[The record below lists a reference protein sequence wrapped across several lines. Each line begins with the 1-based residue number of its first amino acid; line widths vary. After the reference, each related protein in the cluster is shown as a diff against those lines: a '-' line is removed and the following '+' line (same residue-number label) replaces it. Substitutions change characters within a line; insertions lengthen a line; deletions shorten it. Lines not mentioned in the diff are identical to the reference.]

1 MNIQNPVSNGS
12 PKPTETQN
20 VDSQEEKKPSMAE
33 QKEIDA
39 NAPYTDIRTVTIS
52 PVRNYSLYRNV
63 NALALGTPKLVIGS
77 SVTSSKILS
86 SNKDEVEKY
95 FPPLLGVNPTHPS
108 FMQRVKAWLSN
119 IRFIVTDNSELDI
132 TFIYNHYSD
141 YEKVVAKEEAIN
153 KEYEDTD
160 KVALDRLENALKLKI
175 NKLNALEVEKAKYG
189 TPRNVE
195 QYLIYRHCLLYK
207 DVAKDT
213 ALINTDPS
221 IRFYIRDEKKEKER
235 EEKLLKARQTAMRNY
250 VEVLGDDKRFNSV
263 YVQCCVNQGYN
274 LNEYS
279 LKTKFEKEKV
289 LLDYSN
295 EKPEKFNKL
304 CGDKFITTKSM
315 IEMLIARGE
324 LSRSELNQN
333 IYTSDGDF
341 IAANIKEAVVYFNN
355 PDNKDIRTSYE
366 NKLKMF

>member
-1 MNIQNPVSNGS
+1 MNIQQPVANGTQ
-12 PKPTETQN
+12 KPTENNN
-20 VDSQEEKKPSMAE
+20 VDSQETKKPSMAE
-33 QKEIDA
+33 QKEIDM
-39 NAPYTDIRTVTIS
+39 NAPYTDVRKITIS
-52 PVRNYSLYRNV
+52 PVRNYSWYRNV

-77 SVTSSKILS
+77 SVTSSRVLS
-86 SNKDEVEKY
+86 SNKDEVEVY
-95 FPPLLGVNPTHPS
+95 FPALLGLNPTHPS

-132 TFIYNHYSD
+132 TFEYNHYSD
-141 YEKVVAKEEAIN
+141 YLEVKRQEEAIN
-153 KEYEDTD
+153 KEYDEAD
-160 KVALDRLENALKLKI
+160 KVSIERLENALKTKI
-175 NKLNALEVEKAKYG
+175 TNLNALEAKKAKYG
-189 TPRNVE
+189 RPRNVE

-213 ALINTDPS
+213 ALINTDPT
-221 IRFYIRDEKKEKER
+221 IRFYIRDEQKEKER

-250 VEVLGDDKRFNSV
+250 VEVLGDDTKFNSI
-263 YVQCCVNQGYN
+263 YVQCCVNQGFN
-274 LNEYS
+274 LTEYS
-279 LKTKFEKEKV
+279 LKTKYEKEKV

-295 EKPEKFNKL
+295 DKPEKFNKL
-304 CGDKFITTKSM
+304 CSDKFISTKAL

-355 PDNKDIRTSYE
+355 PENKDIRTSYE